1 MNTKTNGK
9 IKKIVEEVRSD
20 TSLIILSALYFKAL
34 WHRDDI
40 SVNGARPAKFYPDGE
55 QGKKVLN
62 TSFVAMGVQDVP
74 YYVSKEYDCKIVG
87 LPYED
92 RHSQMYIIIPNQS
105 SRQKL
110 IEFQSNLSADKIQY
124 LISKTEKRSGDVFL
138 PKFHIESTV
147 DLKEIFSK
155 LGVKSMFTQGISELS
170 LIKSSGDKSTEIKP
184 TTGESSLK
192 YLDELRNQA
201 IANPG
206 LYASSAI
213 HKVVIDVDEK
223 GTEGGAVTSISIV
236 PLSLNLADINVRCD
250 TPFLFLIKHE
260 KSELPLFYGAVFEPK
275 F

>member
-34 WHRDDI
+34 WHTQDI
-40 SVNGARPAKFYPDGE
+40 AVSGAYPGTFYPDGKS
-55 QGKKVLN
+55 GKESLTN
-62 TSFVAMGVQDVP
+62 TSFITMGVQDVP
-74 YYVSKEYDCKIVG
+74 YHDSKDYGCKIIG

-92 RHSQMYIIIPNQS
+92 RQSQMFVIIPNES

-110 IEFQSNLSADKIQY
+110 IEFQKNLSADKIQE
-124 LISKTEKRSGDVFL
+124 LISKTEKRSGDIFL

-147 DLKEIFSK
+147 DLKPVLSK
-155 LGVKSMFTQGISELS
+155 LGVKSMFSATSELS
-170 LIKSSGDKSTEIKP
+170 LMKSSGETKEKNP
-184 TTGESSLK
+184 KTGEASLK
-192 YLDELRNQA
+192 YLDELRNQT

-206 LYASSAI
+206 LYVTSAI

-223 GTEGGAVTSISIV
+223 GTEGGAVTSIAIS
-236 PLSLNLADINVRCD
+236 PLSLNIADIYVRFD

-260 KSELPLFYGAVFEPK
+260 KSDLPLFYGAVFEPK

>member
-40 SVNGARPAKFYPDGE
+40 AVSAARAGTFYPDGQ
-55 QGKKVLN
+55 QGQRVLN
-62 TSFVAMGVQDVP
+62 TSFISMGVQDVP
-74 YYVSKEYDCKIVG
+74 YYVSKEYDCKIIG

-92 RHSQMYIIIPNQS
+92 RQSQMYIIIPNQS
-105 SRQKL
+105 SRQNL
-110 IEFQSNLSADKIQY
+110 IEFQSNLSADKIQE

-147 DLKEIFSK
+147 DLVPILNK

-170 LIKSSGDKSTEIKP
+170 LIKSSGDKTTENKP
-184 TTGESSLK
+184 KTGESSLK
-192 YLDELRNQA
+192 YLDELRNQT

-206 LYASSAI
+206 LYATSAI

-223 GTEGGAVTSISIV
+223 GTEGGAVTSIAIS
-236 PLSLNLADINVRCD
+236 PLSLNTADIFVRCD

-260 KSELPLFYGAVFEPK
+260 KSNLPLFYGAVFEPK